1 MGSLGIRELLVI
13 LVIALVIFGTKKLR
27 TIGGDLGAAIGEFKK
42 SMNAGE
48 TAAGADP
55 KQPVKQISGQDADF
69 AATDKQGAKPEQ
81 KSNV

>member
-1 MGSLGIRELLVI
+1 MGGLGIRELLVV

-48 TAAGADP
+48 KDAEQKP
-55 KQPVKQISGQDADF
+55 LPQITGQDAEF
-69 AATDKQGAKPEQ
+69 SAADKQGAKPEQ

>member
-1 MGSLGIRELLVI
+1 MGSLGFKELLLI
-13 LVIALVIFGTKKLR
+13 LVLALVIFGTKKLR
-27 TIGGDLGAAIGEFKK
+27 SIGGDLGAAIGEFKK

-48 TAAGADP
+48 KEDEQKP
-55 KQPVKQISGQDADF
+55 LKQISGQDAEF

>member
-1 MGSLGIRELLVI
+1 MGLGMRELLVI

-48 TAAGADP
+48 KTAEE
-55 KQPVKQISGQDADF
+55 QQSLKQIPAKDAEF
-69 AATDKQGAKPEQ
+69 AAADQQGAKPEQ
-81 KSNV
+81 KTNV

>member
-1 MGSLGIRELLVI
+1 MGSLGLKELLLI

-48 TAAGADP
+48 KEGEQKPLA
-55 KQPVKQISGQDADF
+55 QITGQDAEF
-69 AATDKQGAKPEQ
+69 TAADKQGAKPEQ
-81 KSNV
+81 KSNT

>member
-1 MGSLGIRELLVI
+1 MGSLGFKELLLI
-13 LVIALVIFGTKKLR
+13 LVLALVIFGTKKLR
-27 TIGGDLGAAIGEFKK
+27 SIGGDLGAAIGEFKK

-48 TAAGADP
+48 KEDEQKP
-55 KQPVKQISGQDADF
+55 LKQISGQDADF

>member
-48 TAAGADP
+48 QAAAAEQ
-55 KQPVKQISGQDADF
+55 KPVKQISGQDADF